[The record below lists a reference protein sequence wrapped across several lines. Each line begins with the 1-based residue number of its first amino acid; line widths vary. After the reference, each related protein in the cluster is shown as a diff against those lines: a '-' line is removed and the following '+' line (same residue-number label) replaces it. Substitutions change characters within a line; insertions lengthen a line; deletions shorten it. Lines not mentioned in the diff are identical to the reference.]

1 MSHDLD
7 YLIARLESCELEL
20 QAARGYIK
28 ALEYGLHAV
37 VAANPAPAALA
48 ELWSHV
54 LPELADIHG
63 AAANGAP
70 LFDAAFQQALAGL
83 SDHIDGAARRNSGD
97 EPAQPTAPA
106 SR

>member
-1 MSHDLD
+1 MNKMLD
-7 YLIARLESCELEL
+7 RLQRCEMEL

-37 VAANPAPAALA
+37 VAAHPAPAALA

-54 LPELADIHG
+54 LPELADVHG
-63 AAANGAP
+63 AGATGAP

-83 SDHIDGAARRNSGD
+83 SDHIDGAARRTSGD
-97 EPAQPTAPA
+97 QPA
-106 SR
+106 